1 MVIIIAIMLAKIC
14 VVIFDKYMNFIDEW
28 LYLQNRHAYYLN
40 VA

>member
-1 MVIIIAIMLAKIC
+1 MLPKFCVAII
-14 VVIFDKYMNFIDEW
+14 DYYMNFIDGW

>member
-1 MVIIIAIMLAKIC
+1 MLPNAIMLPKFC
-14 VVIFDKYMNFIDEW
+14 VVIFGNYMNFNDEW